1 MSNILPL
8 ALEYARFMAYLYLFV
23 TLALVALS
31 PTSAAEECIKDYH
44 KLEASLVGNDLNLDS
59 LTRSFFSPNE
69 PSVPVVEAFYTVSDS
84 QNPEEHPLV
93 LELQGAN
100 ETELSALAQYR
111 YRWSET
117 PIYLF
122 MDPKVLELLALFT
135 IRLRYHAVRVV
146 VRPICDN
153 YTRDKLPLPEY
164 FLNQMTA
171 LVSVH
176 VWSVRVSFAT
186 GA

>member
-1 MSNILPL
+1 MFIILPL
-8 ALEYARFMAYLYLFV
+8 ALENARFMAYLYLFV
-23 TLALVALS
+23 TLVLAALS
-31 PTSAAEECIKDYH
+31 PSAAEECIRDYH
-44 KLEASLVGNDLNLDS
+44 ELEASLVGNPLNLDS
-59 LTRSFFSPNE
+59 LTRSFFPPNE
-69 PSVPVVEAFYTVSDS
+69 PSVPVVEAFYIVSDS
-84 QNPEEHPLV
+84 LDSDQHPLV
-93 LELQGAN
+93 LETQGAN

-111 YRWSET
+111 YRWSDT

-122 MDPKVLELLALFT
+122 MDPEVLELLALFT

-153 YTRDKLPLPEY
+153 YTRDKVPLPEY
-164 FLNQMTA
+164 YLNQMTS

-176 VWSVRVSFAT
+176 VWSVRVSFTT

>member
-1 MSNILPL
+1 
-8 ALEYARFMAYLYLFV
+8 MAYLFLFV
-23 TLALVALS
+23 TLVLAALS
-31 PTSAAEECIKDYH
+31 PTSAAHECIRDYQE
-44 KLEASLVGNDLNLDS
+44 LEASLFSNPLNLDS

-69 PSVPVVEAFYTVSDS
+69 PSVPVVEAFYTFSDS
-84 QNPEEHPLV
+84 QNPEEHLLV

-122 MDPKVLELLALFT
+122 MDPDVLELLALFT
-135 IRLRYHAVRVV
+135 IRPRYHAVRVV

-153 YTRDKLPLPEY
+153 YIIGR
-164 FLNQMTA
+164 QR
-171 LVSVH
+171 VH
-176 VWSVRVSFAT
+176 ENNKI
-186 GA
+186 

>member
-8 ALEYARFMAYLYLFV
+8 ALEYARFMAYLYLIV
-23 TLALVALS
+23 TLALAALS
-31 PTSAAEECIKDYH
+31 PTSAAEECIRHYH
-44 KLEASLVGNDLNLDS
+44 ELEASLVGNPLNLDS
-59 LTRSFFSPNE
+59 LTRSFFPPNE
-69 PSVPVVEAFYTVSDS
+69 PSVPVVEAFYTLSDS
-84 QNPEEHPLV
+84 QDPDQHPLV
-93 LELQGAN
+93 LEIQGAN

-111 YRWSET
+111 YRWSDT

-122 MDPKVLELLALFT
+122 MDPEVLELLSLFT

-153 YTRDKLPLPEY
+153 YTRDKVPLPE
-164 FLNQMTA
+164 FLFNQMTA